1 MGVTSYAARYAQRR
15 LARKMVRVMPMLGV
29 LVVIG
34 TVAAAIRRKGV
45 INGTVDTALDL
56 TPFVGFVKNAV
67 EAFQRIA
74 ASPMTF
80 MHQGKQYI
88 VVAAGQGSNTQLIA
102 LKLP

>member
-1 MGVTSYAARYAQRR
+1 MGVTSYGARYAQRR
-15 LARKMVRVMPMLGV
+15 LARKMVRVMPILGV

-67 EAFQRIA
+67 EAFR
-74 ASPMTF
+74 
-80 MHQGKQYI
+80 GRD
-88 VVAAGQGSNTQLIA
+88 LIA
-102 LKLP
+102 DRPAGPRQPGMER